1 MIQLNKVFLNIN
13 QKEILSNI
21 SLKIKKNSCFV
32 IMGKNGSGKSTLL
45 KIINQLILPT
55 RGKAIFTYDA
65 SVPMLFQK
73 PIWFDNTVDFNF
85 QILQKIKK
93 HQTNYNWYKKFG
105 LDKINNQKF
114 TTLSGGEKQ
123 KVFLSRIMSFDQD
136 IIMMDEPN
144 QSLDL
149 QNEKLLLHLLNE
161 EKKHK
166 TLILTLHDF
175 ELAKQ
180 IADEIIYL
188 DKGKIRLAGSNQEF
202 FTNFHKLMKKN

>member
-161 EKKHK
+161 EKKQK

-180 IADEIIYL
+180 LADEIIYL
-188 DKGKIRLAGSNQEF
+188 DKGKIRLAGSNSKF
-202 FTNFHKLMKKN
+202 FGSFQNLLTV

>member
-1 MIQLNKVFLNIN
+1 
-13 QKEILSNI
+13 
-21 SLKIKKNSCFV
+21 
-32 IMGKNGSGKSTLL
+32 MGKNGSGKSTLL
-45 KIINQLILPT
+45 KIINQLISPT
-55 RGKAIFTYDA
+55 RGKTIFTCDT

-105 LDKINNQKF
+105 LEKIKNQKF
-114 TTLSGGEKQ
+114 STLSGGEKQ

-136 IIMMDEPN
+136 TIMMDEPN

-180 IADEIIYL
+180 LADEIIYL
-188 DKGKIRLAGSNQEF
+188 DKGKIRLAGSNSKF
-202 FTNFHKLMKKN
+202 FGSFQNLLTV

>member
-13 QKEILSNI
+13 QKVILSNI

-55 RGKAIFTYDA
+55 RGKTIFTRDS

-105 LDKINNQKF
+105 LEKIKNQKF
-114 TTLSGGEKQ
+114 STLSGGEKQ
-123 KVFLSRIMSFDQD
+123 KVFLSRIMSYDQD
-136 IIMMDEPN
+136 TIMMDEPN

-161 EKKHK
+161 EKKQK

-180 IADEIIYL
+180 LADEIIYL
-188 DKGKIRLAGSNQEF
+188 DKGKIRLAGSNSKF
-202 FTNFHKLMKKN
+202 FGSFQNLLTV

>member
-13 QKEILSNI
+13 QKVILSNI

-105 LDKINNQKF
+105 LEKIKNQKF
-114 TTLSGGEKQ
+114 STLSGGEKQ
-123 KVFLSRIMSFDQD
+123 KVFLSRIMSYDQD
-136 IIMMDEPN
+136 TIMMDEPN

-161 EKKHK
+161 EKKQK

-180 IADEIIYL
+180 LADEIIYL
-188 DKGKIRLAGSNQEF
+188 DKGKIRLAGSNSKF
-202 FTNFHKLMKKN
+202 FGSFQNLLTV

>member
-1 MIQLNKVFLNIN
+1 MIELNKIFLNIN

-21 SLKIKKNSCFV
+21 SVKIKKNTCFV

-45 KIINQLILPT
+45 KIMNQLILPT
-55 RGKAIFTYDA
+55 KGKSIF
-65 SVPMLFQK
+65 SIENSIPMLFQK

-85 QILQKIKK
+85 HILQKIKK
-93 HQTNYNWYKKFG
+93 GQTNYSWYKKFG
-105 LDKINNQKF
+105 LDKIKNQKF

-123 KVFLSRIMSFDQD
+123 KVFLSRIMSLDQD
-136 IIMMDEPN
+136 LIIMDEPN

-149 QNEKLLLHLLNE
+149 QNEKLLLNLLNE

-180 IADEIIYL
+180 LADEIIYL
-188 DKGKIRLAGSNQEF
+188 DKGKIRLAVSNQEF

>member
-1 MIQLNKVFLNIN
+1 MIELNKIFLKIN

-32 IMGKNGSGKSTLL
+32 IMRKNGSGKSTLL

-55 RGKAIFTYDA
+55 RGKTIFTRDS

-105 LDKINNQKF
+105 LEKIKNQKF
-114 TTLSGGEKQ
+114 STLSGGEKQ

-136 IIMMDEPN
+136 TIMMDEPN

-180 IADEIIYL
+180 LADEIIYL
-188 DKGKIRLAGSNQEF
+188 DKGKIQLAGSNGKF
-202 FTNFHKLMKKN
+202 FGSFQKLLKA

>member
-1 MIQLNKVFLNIN
+1 
-13 QKEILSNI
+13 
-21 SLKIKKNSCFV
+21 
-32 IMGKNGSGKSTLL
+32 MGKNGSGKSTLL

-55 RGKAIFTYDA
+55 RGQSTFAMEGSI
-65 SVPMLFQK
+65 PMLFQK

-85 QILQKIKK
+85 HILQKIKNS
-93 HQTNYNWYKKFG
+93 QTNYSWYKKFG
-105 LDKINNQKF
+105 IDKIKNQKF

-123 KVFLSRIMSFDQD
+123 KVYLSRLMSFDQD
-136 IIMMDEPN
+136 LIIMDEPN

-149 QNEKLLLHLLNE
+149 QNEKLLLNLLNE

-180 IADEIIYL
+180 LADEIIYL
-188 DKGKIRLAGSNQEF
+188 DQGKIRLAGSNGNF
-202 FTNFHKLMKKN
+202 FESFQNLLKV

>member
-1 MIQLNKVFLNIN
+1 MIELNKIFLKIN

-45 KIINQLILPT
+45 KIMNQLILPT
-55 RGKAIFTYDA
+55 SGKTIFSCGT

-105 LDKINNQKF
+105 LEKIKNQKF
-114 TTLSGGEKQ
+114 STLSGGEKQ

-136 IIMMDEPN
+136 TIMMDEPN

-149 QNEKLLLHLLNE
+149 QNEKLLLHLLNK

-180 IADEIIYL
+180 LADEIIYL
-188 DKGKIRLAGSNQEF
+188 DKGKIRLAGSNSKF
-202 FTNFHKLMKKN
+202 FGSFQNLLTV

>member
-55 RGKAIFTYDA
+55 RGKTIFTRDS

-105 LDKINNQKF
+105 LEKIKNQKF
-114 TTLSGGEKQ
+114 STLSGGEKQ

-136 IIMMDEPN
+136 TIMMDEPN

-180 IADEIIYL
+180 LADEIIYL
-188 DKGKIRLAGSNQEF
+188 DKGKIRLAGSNSKF
-202 FTNFHKLMKKN
+202 FGSFQNLLTV

>member
-13 QKEILSNI
+13 QKVILSNI

-161 EKKHK
+161 EKKQK

-180 IADEIIYL
+180 LADEIIYL
-188 DKGKIRLAGSNQEF
+188 DKGKIRLAGSNSKF
-202 FTNFHKLMKKN
+202 FGSFQNLLTV

>member
-1 MIQLNKVFLNIN
+1 MIELNKIFLNLN

-21 SLKIKKNSCFV
+21 SVKIKKNSCFV

-45 KIINQLILPT
+45 KIMNQLVLPT
-55 RGKAIFTYDA
+55 RGKSMFAIEKP
-65 SVPMLFQK
+65 VPMLFQK

-93 HQTNYNWYKKFG
+93 GQTNYSWYRKFE
-105 LDKINNQKF
+105 LDKIKNQKF

-136 IIMMDEPN
+136 LIIMDEPN

-149 QNEKLLLHLLNE
+149 QNEKLLLNLLIE

-180 IADEIIYL
+180 LADEIFYL
-188 DKGKIRLAGSNQEF
+188 DKGKICLSGNNNNF
-202 FTNFHKLMKKN
+202 FESFQNFIKI